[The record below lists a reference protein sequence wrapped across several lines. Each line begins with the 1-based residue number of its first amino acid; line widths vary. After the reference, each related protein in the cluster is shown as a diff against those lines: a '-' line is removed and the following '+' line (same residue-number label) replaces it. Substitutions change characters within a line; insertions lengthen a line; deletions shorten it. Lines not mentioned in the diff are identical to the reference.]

1 MFDKEAYK
9 EWYEKW
15 KEKYHNKRFID
26 FSKYITEKE
35 KQTLKK
41 LNIKIED
48 KIYTEYEFDR
58 IELDLYS
65 YYGKRKKRES
75 LGVSYREIKR
85 LWDLVNQMSS
95 DYDL

>member
-9 EWYEKW
+9 EWYDEW

-41 LNIKIED
+41 LNIEIED
-48 KIYTEYEFDR
+48 KIYTEYEFNR
-58 IELDLYS
+58 VELDLYS
-65 YYGKRKKRES
+65 YHGERKKRES

>member
-9 EWYEKW
+9 KWYEEW

-41 LNIKIED
+41 LNIKICHHPYLTP
-48 KIYTEYEFDR
+48 KFFYTCLIYT
-58 IELDLYS
+58 
-65 YYGKRKKRES
+65 
-75 LGVSYREIKR
+75 
-85 LWDLVNQMSS
+85 S
-95 DYDL
+95 DAADERYTE